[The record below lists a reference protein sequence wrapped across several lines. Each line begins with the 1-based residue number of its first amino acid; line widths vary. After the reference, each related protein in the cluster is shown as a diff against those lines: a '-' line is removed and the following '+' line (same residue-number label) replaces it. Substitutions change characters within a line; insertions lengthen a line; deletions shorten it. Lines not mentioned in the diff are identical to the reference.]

1 MKGVGGTYRLE
12 DSLFC
17 KEWEVSIS
25 HTSESLDRPVIWPQ
39 EIPSVK
45 WAHQQEVNSQAGGKA
60 HGLIA
65 QHESPGG
72 NQKTG

>member
-1 MKGVGGTYRLE
+1 M
-12 DSLFC
+12 
-17 KEWEVSIS
+17 S
-25 HTSESLDRPVIWPQ
+25 HTSESLGRPVIWPQ

-45 WAHQQEVNSQAGGKA
+45 WAHQQEVNLQAGGKA